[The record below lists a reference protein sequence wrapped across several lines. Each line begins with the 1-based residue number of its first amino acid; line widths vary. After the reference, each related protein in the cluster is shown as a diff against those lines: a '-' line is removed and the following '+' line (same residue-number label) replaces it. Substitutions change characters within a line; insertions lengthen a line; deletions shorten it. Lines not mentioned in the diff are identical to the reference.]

1 MTEYIIV
8 VSVITVS
15 ERDVELKRQNHNG
28 SWLDTRKNPHV
39 IDVGLG
45 PSFQLSC
52 WYIMWM
58 VIYTILD
65 LEI

>member
-15 ERDVELKRQNHNG
+15 ERAVELRRQNPNG

-39 IDVGLG
+39 IDVGSE
-45 PSFQLSC
+45 PSLQLSC
-52 WYIMWM
+52 WCITWM
-58 VIYTILD
+58 VIYTTL
-65 LEI
+65 L